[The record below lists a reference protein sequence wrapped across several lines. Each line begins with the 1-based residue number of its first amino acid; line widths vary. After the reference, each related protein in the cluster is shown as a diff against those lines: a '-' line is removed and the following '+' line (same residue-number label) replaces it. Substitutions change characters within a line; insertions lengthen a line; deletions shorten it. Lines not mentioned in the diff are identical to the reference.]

1 MPGVERKLTTILAAD
16 VVEFSKLMGEDEAG
30 TLEALKACRSIID
43 GVVEDHHGRVFGS
56 AGDSVIVE
64 FSSPVHAVWC
74 ASEFQKLIAQR
85 NATLADKERMRFRVG
100 INLGD
105 VIIEGDN
112 LYGDGVNVAARL
124 ESISQPG
131 GICVSKKVY
140 EEVKR
145 RLDLRFVDGGERK
158 LKNIEDPVAIYHV
171 QGDSP
176 QAPAA
181 DTAPG
186 ATPPAGAKSAAVRA
200 AAGSEKPSISVLPM
214 KTIGG
219 DDEARVLAQG
229 LTEDIVGGLA
239 KQTAITVIAR
249 PSAQAVGGADEPRAD
264 FVLEGSVRA
273 AGQRLRLSFTLVDTA
288 SGSEVWAERYDRTLD
303 DVFDLEDEISESV
316 VSTLRVRVKA
326 LALERLRDIDD
337 EELSV
342 PDLLNKAAGLLVES
356 YGNNEEVAQILGAAI
371 AKAPE
376 NSMAKAMMVFAL
388 HRRHEFAATAIPEEV
403 KNEMI
408 ALAEEAMS
416 LDPSSYFA
424 RLVAAV
430 VDQDLLGDYRNALTQ
445 AETAV
450 ELNPNFTQAQAMVGI
465 AQCHLGKIDEGLER
479 LRRAIDANK
488 QDPHRFRHHREVAIA
503 HFLAERYDR
512 AAELAARLVQQAP
525 DLARNRLVLAALHW
539 RAGESEAARR
549 QVADLLREVP
559 ELRLATAR
567 PVMFADEEAGKRFR
581 EALSDAGLPD

>member
-1 MPGVERKLTTILAAD
+1 MPEVERKLTTILAAD
-16 VVEFSKLMGEDEAG
+16 VVDFSKLMGEDEAG

-56 AGDSVIVE
+56 AGDSMIAD
-64 FSSPVHAVWC
+64 FSSPVQAVWC

-85 NATLADKERMRFRVG
+85 NARFADKDRMRFRVG

-124 ESISQPG
+124 ESIAQPG

-186 ATPPAGAKSAAVRA
+186 ATLPAGAKEAAARGG
-200 AAGSEKPSISVLPM
+200 AGSEKPAISVLPV

-219 DDEARVLAQG
+219 DDEVRFLAQG
-229 LTEDIVGGLA
+229 LTENIVGGLA

-249 PSAQAVGGADEPRAD
+249 ASGDAAVGADEPRAD

-288 SGSEVWAERYDRTLD
+288 SGSQVWAERYDRTMD
-303 DVFDLEDEISESV
+303 DVFELEDEISESV

-326 LALERLRDIDD
+326 QALERLRDVDD
-337 EELSV
+337 QELSV
-342 PDLLNKAAGLLVES
+342 PDLLNKAAGLFVQS
-356 YGNNEEVAQILGAAI
+356 YGNNEEVARILRTAI

-388 HRRHEFAATAIPEEV
+388 HRRHEFAARDIPEAV
-403 KNEMI
+403 KKEMI
-408 ALAEEAMS
+408 ALAKEAMS
-416 LDPSSYFA
+416 LDPSSYFS

-450 ELNPNFTQAQAMVGI
+450 ELNANFTQAQAMVGI
-465 AQCHLGKIDEGLER
+465 AQCHLGRIDQGLER
-479 LRRAIDANK
+479 LRRAIEANK
-488 QDPHRFRHHREVAIA
+488 QDPHRFRHHREMAIA
-503 HFLAERYDR
+503 HFLAERYQS

-525 DLARNRLVLAALHW
+525 DLARNRLVLAALQW
-539 RAGESEAARR
+539 RAGETDAARR
-549 QVADLLREVP
+549 QVAELLRETP
-559 ELRLATAR
+559 ELSLATAR
-567 PVMFADEEAGKRFR
+567 PVMFADADAGKRFR
-581 EALSDAGLPD
+581 DALSEAGLPD